1 MFTEGVNVWV
11 ETGDEKTAACWEKTK
26 VTLLGIRGEGTDAD
40 AIRNNLLKEQPR
52 HFFPQKFD
60 T

>member
-1 MFTEGVNVWV
+1 MCEWRR
-11 ETGDEKTAACWEKTK
+11 DEKTAACWEKTK
-26 VTLLGIRGEGTDAD
+26 VTLLCIRGEGTDAD

-52 HFFPQKFD
+52 HFFPKKFD